1 MSIHQELQEFYD
13 GIDGTEE
20 LDDLNEK
27 IKDMQFKVSKKD
39 KRKTKIEDQGELKME
54 KESTAPEVY

>member
-1 MSIHQELQEFYD
+1 MSLHQELQEFYD

-39 KRKTKIEDQGELKME
+39 KRKTKIED
-54 KESTAPEVY
+54 